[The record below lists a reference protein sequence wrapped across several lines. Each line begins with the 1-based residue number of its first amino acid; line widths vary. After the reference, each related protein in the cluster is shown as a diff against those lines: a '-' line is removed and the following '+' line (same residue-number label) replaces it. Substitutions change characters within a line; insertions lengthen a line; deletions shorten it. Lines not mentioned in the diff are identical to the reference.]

1 MTFPRLRRG
10 FAENSKGIG
19 LDVEATVDAENLKK
33 ESVVNHSKKD
43 YF

>member
-1 MTFPRLRRG
+1 MLPKDDKDHDSI
-10 FAENSKGIG
+10 SKEIG
-19 LDVEATVDAENLKK
+19 LEVEATVDAENLKK